1 MGSRPAELAM
11 LVASIA
17 HLGEGCGVGVECP
30 GGGGGGGGG
39 GIARHNKFCMAG

>member
-30 GGGGGGGGG
+30 GGEG

>member
-30 GGGGGGGGG
+30 GGGGGG
-39 GIARHNKFCMAG
+39 IARHNKFCMAG